1 MKHKQEEENIDR
13 DVVDTVT
20 AVIVTAVTDLGEVE
34 GEAAHL
40 PHPALLAHH
49 HHHQHVP
56 HLPVGV
62 ADKVC
67 LVSSPCN
74 EKQFLPL
81 LPLVDA
87 GVVAGLLHVPLAGPE
102 DHPLAG
108 APHVQGV
115 GDQAGGRG

>member
-1 MKHKQEEENIDR
+1 M
-13 DVVDTVT
+13 
-20 AVIVTAVTDLGEVE
+20 
-34 GEAAHL
+34 
-40 PHPALLAHH
+40 
-49 HHHQHVP
+49 
-56 HLPVGV
+56 
-62 ADKVC
+62 C

-81 LPLVDA
+81 LPLCDA

-115 GDQAGGRG
+115 GHQAGGRGGGLTRRENIRLDCQGEITFLDRDREPGREGAGGGGSSWYEYRGYDMIIVCYDKCMTYKLI